1 MCEGKTLSLQCD
13 KGKRLFVSSAQ
24 YGYDDLIPQMCSTPN
39 TLLADD
45 NNIGMLSISNNEIF
59 QELTP
64 QF

>member
-1 MCEGKTLSLQCD
+1 MCEGKALSLQCD

-45 NNIGMLSISNNEIF
+45 NNIGML
-59 QELTP
+59 
-64 QF
+64 